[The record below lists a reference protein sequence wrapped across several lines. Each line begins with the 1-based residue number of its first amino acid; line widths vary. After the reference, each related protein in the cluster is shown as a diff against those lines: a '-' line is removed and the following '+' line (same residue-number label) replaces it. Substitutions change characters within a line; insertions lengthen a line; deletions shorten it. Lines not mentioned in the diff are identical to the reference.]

1 MLNHLLKS
9 LAALV
14 VLHPRLTIG
23 VYLALAAAAVPIA
36 MKIDF
41 KTDQNDLVAADLE
54 YNRRYLDFL
63 EEFGDLE
70 FLYVVIEVGDDE
82 RAALAAARDTRE
94 RVESLE
100 EHVDWALHR
109 VPAEALR
116 YGILH
121 RDEEDLKTLGE
132 ALAANSEL
140 LGILGKTDRLESL
153 FAFFSK
159 LLDPEDIS
167 KRFEGGSW
175 KNEGFAAAA
184 GALSL
189 MEHSLKTTLDTL
201 EGRQAASLARLLEEE
216 QGGSLRER
224 GYLATE
230 NGKFL
235 LVEIL
240 PKKNTSTLELI
251 REPLLEIRRELAE
264 VRRSHPGVQLGL
276 TGRPVLQADEMMT
289 TDKDMK
295 RATLAALM
303 GVFALFVIF
312 FRRLGRPFLCIL
324 TLSVAILL
332 TFALATLAIGHLT
345 LLSIVFAAMLV
356 GLGIDFGI
364 HFTAR
369 YQEELERQGSVEDSV
384 RRTIETTGLA
394 IVVGGVTTAAAFY
407 MTLFVDFKGLREL
420 GLIAGSGVLVCL
432 FSMITLLPAL
442 IVLFDSRAGKT
453 AHAGAIRV
461 PLLEFSA
468 NRPIPVLVIAAI
480 VTASGAFFLEGLP
493 YNPNLLELQ
502 AQNLDSVK
510 YERKLIENSAFS
522 TWYAAF
528 IVHDLDEVRDRLNRL
543 DAIDKDVIARTES
556 VLDYIPGEQ
565 AAKLARLE
573 PARESL
579 AAIVLPAAIRDVEV
593 ESLATSV
600 EQLQGNLFDL
610 ADTISQSDEEAA
622 RQFAGRLLAA
632 ADLSGEV
639 VDRLR
644 KFPESKLA
652 GLGAFQESWIGEVN
666 GLLGSLQSA
675 LLEKAPITA
684 GNLPEI
690 LRNRLVS
697 RDGEKFIVYA
707 YANGDL
713 WQEDS
718 MERFI
723 RETRRVDRKVTG
735 APVQVYESAGR
746 MRAGF
751 EKATLYSFGV
761 VLLFL
766 LIELRSLR
774 LALLAMVP
782 LSMGLL
788 WLLEALP
795 LLGIDFNLAN
805 FFALPILI
813 GCGVD
818 GGVHMVHRFR
828 ESGSAVSVGK
838 TTAAA
843 VTLSFLTTM
852 IGFGAMATAS
862 HQGVASLGLMMISG
876 LFCIL
881 TATVIL
887 LPALLKLLEKKQTA
901 IPPRS

>member
-23 VYLALAAAAVPIA
+23 VYLALAAAAVPVA

-41 KTDQNDLVAADLE
+41 RTDQNDLVAADLE

-121 RDEEDLKTLGE
+121 RDEEELKTLGE

-140 LGILGKTDRLESL
+140 LGILGKTDRLENL

-159 LLDPEDIS
+159 LLDPGDIS

-442 IVLFDSRAGKT
+442 IVLFDSRTGKT

-543 DAIDKDVIARTES
+543 DAIDKDVISRTES

-652 GLGAFQESWIGEVN
+652 DLGAFQESWIGEVN

-713 WQEDS
+713 W
-718 MERFI
+718 
-723 RETRRVDRKVTG
+723 
-735 APVQVYESAGR
+735 
-746 MRAGF
+746 
-751 EKATLYSFGV
+751 
-761 VLLFL
+761 
-766 LIELRSLR
+766 
-774 LALLAMVP
+774 
-782 LSMGLL
+782 
-788 WLLEALP
+788 
-795 LLGIDFNLAN
+795 
-805 FFALPILI
+805 
-813 GCGVD
+813 
-818 GGVHMVHRFR
+818 
-828 ESGSAVSVGK
+828 
-838 TTAAA
+838 
-843 VTLSFLTTM
+843 
-852 IGFGAMATAS
+852 
-862 HQGVASLGLMMISG
+862 
-876 LFCIL
+876 
-881 TATVIL
+881 
-887 LPALLKLLEKKQTA
+887 
-901 IPPRS
+901 

>member
-23 VYLALAAAAVPIA
+23 VYLALAAASVPAA

-41 KTDQNDLVAADLE
+41 RTDQNDLVAADLE

-82 RAALAAARDTRE
+82 RAALAAARDAKE
-94 RVESLE
+94 RIERLE

-140 LGILGKTDRLESL
+140 LGILGKTDRLEGL
-153 FAFFSK
+153 FAFFAR

-167 KRFEGGSW
+167 KRFEGGGGKS
-175 KNEGFAAAA
+175 EGLAVAA

-230 NGKFL
+230 NEKFL

-251 REPLLEIRRELAE
+251 REPLREIRRELAE

-295 RATLAALM
+295 LATLAAFG
-303 GVFALFVIF
+303 GVLLLFVIF
-312 FRRLGRPFLCIL
+312 FRRLRRPLLCIV
-324 TLSVAILL
+324 TLAVAILL
-332 TFALATLAIGHLT
+332 TFALTSMTIGYLT

-369 YQEELERQGSVEDSV
+369 YQEELAKENSVPEAV
-384 RRTIETTGLA
+384 RKTIETTGHA
-394 IVVGGVTTAAAFY
+394 IVVGGITTAAAFY
-407 MTLFVDFKGLREL
+407 MTLLVDFKGLREL
-420 GLIAGSGVLVCL
+420 GFIAGSGVLICL

-442 IVLFDSRAGKT
+442 ILLFEGAPGKT
-453 AHAGAIRV
+453 PSANAIRI
-461 PLLEFSA
+461 PLLELPA
-468 NRPIPVLVIAAI
+468 RRPIPVIAISAALTI
-480 VTASGAFFLEGLP
+480 GGLFCLEGLP

-502 AQNLDSVK
+502 DEDLDSVI
-510 YERKLIENSAFS
+510 YERLLIDDSDFS

-528 IVHDLDEVRDRLNRL
+528 IARDLDDVLEKKQAL
-543 DAIDKDVIARTES
+543 DALPDKIVAKTES
-556 VLDYIPGEQ
+556 VLDYIPTGQPDKIEQ
-565 AAKLARLE
+565 LKTVREVLRGIEIPGAAGD
-573 PARESL
+573 
-579 AAIVLPAAIRDVEV
+579 VDLPALKG
-593 ESLATSV
+593 SL
-600 EQLQGNLFDL
+600 ERLQENLFGL
-610 ADTISQSDEEAA
+610 ADTISQAAEEATGK
-622 RQFAGRLLAA
+622 FAGRLLAA
-632 ADLSGEV
+632 ADGAGEIIDLLSGTAPPGAV
-639 VDRLR
+639 
-644 KFPESKLA
+644 KL
-652 GLGAFQESWIGEVN
+652 GSFQQTWIGDLK
-666 GLLGSLQSA
+666 GLLKSLRSA
-675 LLEKAPITA
+675 LLAEEPITP
-684 GNLPEI
+684 GNLPDI
-690 LRNRLVS
+690 LRKRFVS
-697 RDGEKFIVYA
+697 REGDRFIVYA
-707 YANGDL
+707 YANEDL
-713 WQEDS
+713 WQEES
-718 MERFI
+718 MNRFI
-723 RETRRVDRKVTG
+723 KAMRNIDPMVTG
-735 APVQVYESAGR
+735 APVQVHESARR
-746 MRAGF
+746 MREGF
-751 EKATLYSFGV
+751 EKAALYSYGI

-766 LIELRSLR
+766 LLELRSLR
-774 LALLAMVP
+774 MTLMAMVP
-782 LSMGLL
+782 LTIGLL
-788 WLLEALP
+788 WLLELLP
-795 LLGIDFNLAN
+795 LLGLDFNLAN

-818 GGVHMVHRFR
+818 GGVHIVHRFR
-828 ESGSAVSVGK
+828 ETHSASTVGR

-843 VTLSFLTTM
+843 VTLSFLTTI

-862 HQGVASLGLMMISG
+862 HRGVASLGLMMIAG
-876 LFCIL
+876 LGCVL
-881 TATVIL
+881 AATVFL
-887 LPALLKLLEKKQTA
+887 LPALLKLLERK
-901 IPPRS
+901 

>member
-23 VYLALAAAAVPIA
+23 VYLALAAASVPAA

-41 KTDQNDLVAADLE
+41 RTDQNDLVAADLE

-82 RAALAAARDTRE
+82 RAALAAARDARE
-94 RVESLE
+94 RIERLE

-140 LGILGKTDRLESL
+140 LGILGKTDRLEGL
-153 FAFFSK
+153 FAFFAR

-167 KRFEGGSW
+167 KRFEGGGG
-175 KNEGFAAAA
+175 KGEGLAAAE

-201 EGRQAASLARLLEEE
+201 EGRQAASLTRLLEEG

-230 NGKFL
+230 NEKFL

-251 REPLLEIRRELAE
+251 REPLREIRRELAE
-264 VRRSHPGVQLGL
+264 VRRSHPGGQLGL
-276 TGRPVLQADEMMT
+276 TGRPVLQADERMT
-289 TDKDMK
+289 PDKDMK
-295 RATLAALM
+295 RATLAALV

-312 FRRLGRPFLCIL
+312 FRRLGRPLLCIL

-332 TFALATLAIGHLT
+332 TFALAALAIGHLT

-453 AHAGAIRV
+453 ARASAIRV
-461 PLLEFSA
+461 PLLELSA
-468 NRPIPVLVIAAI
+468 SRPVPVLVIAAV

-502 AQNLDSVK
+502 AQDLDSVR
-510 YERKLIENSAFS
+510 YERMLIENSAFS

-528 IVHDLDEVRDRLNRL
+528 IAHNLDEVRDRLERL
-543 DAIDKDVIARTES
+543 DAIDKEVVSRTES
-556 VLDYIPGEQ
+556 VLDYIPGDQ
-565 AAKLARLE
+565 AGKLAQLE
-573 PARESL
+573 PAREAL
-579 AAIVLPAAIRDVEV
+579 AAIVLPAAVREV
-593 ESLATSV
+593 KPESLVASL

-610 ADTISQSDEEAA
+610 ADTVSQSDEEDA
-622 RQFAGRLLAA
+622 RKFAGRLLAA
-632 ADLSGEV
+632 ADLSGEII
-639 VDRLR
+639 DRLR
-644 KFPESKLA
+644 KFPESKLP
-652 GLGAFQESWIGEVN
+652 GLGAFQESWIDEVN
-666 GLLGSLQSA
+666 ELLGSLQSA
-675 LLEKAPITA
+675 LLEKSPITA
-684 GNLPEI
+684 GNLPEL

-751 EKATLYSFGV
+751 EKAALYSFGV

-766 LIELRSLR
+766 LIDLRSLR

-782 LSMGLL
+782 LSIGLL

-852 IGFGAMATAS
+852 IGFGAMATAR

-876 LFCIL
+876 LFCVL

-887 LPALLKLLEKKQTA
+887 LPALLKLLEKKQTT

>member
-23 VYLALAAAAVPIA
+23 VYLTLAAAAVPVA

-41 KTDQNDLVAADLE
+41 RTDQNDLVAADLE

-121 RDEEDLKTLGE
+121 RDEEELKTLGE

-159 LLDPEDIS
+159 LLDPGDIS

-442 IVLFDSRAGKT
+442 IVLFDSRTGKT

-493 YNPNLLELQ
+493 YNPNLLDLQ

-543 DAIDKDVIARTES
+543 DTIDKDVIARTES

-713 WQEDS
+713 WQQDS

-735 APVQVYESAGR
+735 APVQVYESAAR

>member
-9 LAALV
+9 QAALV
-14 VLHPRLTIG
+14 VLRPRLTIG
-23 VYLALAAAAVPIA
+23 VYLALAAAAVPVA

-41 KTDQNDLVAADLE
+41 RTDQNDLVAADLE

-121 RDEEDLKTLGE
+121 RDEEELKTLGE

-159 LLDPEDIS
+159 LLDPGDIS

-528 IVHDLDEVRDRLNRL
+528 IVHDLDEVRDRLNSL

-675 LLEKAPITA
+675 LLEKTPITA